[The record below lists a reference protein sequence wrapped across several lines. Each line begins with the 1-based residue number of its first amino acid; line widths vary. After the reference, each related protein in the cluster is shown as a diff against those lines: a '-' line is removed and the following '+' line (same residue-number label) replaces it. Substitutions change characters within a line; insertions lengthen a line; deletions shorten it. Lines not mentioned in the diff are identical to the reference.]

1 MKMIPISEIDL
12 LIMDLVN
19 DLKYQ
24 EQWSVKWNIISEQIR
39 ILRQTKNKAIPAIPI
54 SKIDEKIKD
63 FKAIAKY
70 DPLEDPIARYVWN
83 VVVPTL
89 EDLKE

>member
-1 MKMIPISEIDL
+1 MKMIPISEIDS

-39 ILRQTKNKAIPAIPI
+39 ILRQTKNKAIPAVAVNEVIEVLDKAQNTAEWDI
-54 SKIDEKIKD
+54 IDDIKWR
-63 FKAIAKY
+63 
-70 DPLEDPIARYVWN
+70 LRS
-83 VVVPTL
+83 
-89 EDLKE
+89 